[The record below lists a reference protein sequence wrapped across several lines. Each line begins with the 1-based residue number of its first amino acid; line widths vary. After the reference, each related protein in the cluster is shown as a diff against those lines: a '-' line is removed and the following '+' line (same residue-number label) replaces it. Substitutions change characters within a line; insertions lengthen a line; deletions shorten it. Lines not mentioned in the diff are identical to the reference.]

1 MPPLYHRV
9 WQYLKYKVNHE
20 EGSIPMRDGTSFRL
34 LPGQHLTSVRSI
46 AKGIGWYEGRS
57 WKEPNPKTIDS
68 ILGWLE
74 AKQMISISRGDGGR
88 GYTLI
93 TLKNWSIYQ
102 HENTVMGNS
111 QNDGWGNSQETEKTA
126 LYQHFQGINAIRGNS
141 QETLQVTVD
150 GYKQKELRINT
161 ITTDDGS
168 VACAPESMN
177 LPDELI
183 SEIPDS
189 EPKSPILQVID
200 AYCELHNKI
209 SLRMKDEE
217 RTLIHSFLTSG
228 IPPDFIISAMK
239 TIYADKQQREGE
251 RFDPP
256 STFMYYKRAIKQA
269 WSGAL
274 AQGSQTDAQVP
285 ALPSVAPGQ
294 GPEYRTRSTFQP
306 QQPSGKVNYTPDE
319 TRQLLAEQ
327 EALKRRVEEERK
339 RRLLASAGP

>member
-20 EGSIPMRDGTSFRL
+20 EGSIPMRDGTSFKL
-34 LPGQHLTSVRSI
+34 LPGQHLTSVRTI

-57 WKEPNPKTIDS
+57 WKEPNPKTITT
-68 ILGWLE
+68 ILNWFETQG
-74 AKQMISISRGDGGR
+74 MISIDRGMGNR
-88 GYTLI
+88 QYTLI
-93 TLKNWSIYQ
+93 TLVNWAIYQ
-102 HENTVMGNS
+102 TEDVSSNS
-111 QNDGWGNSQETEKTA
+111 K
-126 LYQHFQGINAIRGNS
+126 
-141 QETLQVTVD
+141 VTV
-150 GYKQKELRINT
+150 GKQSADINKNNKEFNT
-161 ITTDDGS
+161 TTDGES

-177 LPDELI
+177 LPDELL

-239 TIYADKQQREGE
+239 SIYDDKRQREGE

-294 GPEYRTRSTFQP
+294 GPEYRARTAFQP

-319 TRQLLAEQ
+319 TRQILAEQ